1 MRRITIGLSLACAV
15 LVARTAQSQQPHPD
29 FSGVWV
35 APAPAAPP
43 TTGGDPRAPAGGGN
57 AAFTVGDMGSG
68 WGSPLTIA
76 QRGDRLVLAYEFYA
90 PYDLQPPL
98 SFTYA
103 LDGSETRNDVAVGRA
118 VQEQRSTTAW
128 AGNTLVITTRHRF
141 TNAAD
146 GKEMTAEV
154 RHALTR
160 QAPGSLVVE
169 VTRVGVLGG
178 PTTSGRYVYTLR

>member
-1 MRRITIGLSLACAV
+1 MTRITIGVSLLCAA
-15 LVARTAQSQQPHPD
+15 LLAPRAGAQSRPD

-35 APAPAAPP
+35 VPAASVAAP
-43 TTGGDPRAPAGGGN
+43 TSGDPRAPAGGGN

-68 WGSPLTIA
+68 WGSPQTIA
-76 QRGDRLVLAYEFYA
+76 QRGDRLVLEYEFYA

-103 LDGSETRNDVAVGRA
+103 LDGSETRNEVAVGRA
-118 VQEQRSTTAW
+118 MQEQRSKTAW
-128 AGNTLVITTRHRF
+128 VGNTLVIITLHRF
-141 TNAAD
+141 TNPAD
-146 GKEMTAEV
+146 GRVMTAEV

-160 QAPGSLVVE
+160 QAPASLLVE

-178 PTTSGRYVYTLR
+178 PTTSGRYAYTLR